1 MILKQMKDN
10 EMNVI
15 LAKEN
20 ADGSAVF
27 TFNMTPEEA
36 HSMMILGL
44 KTAILA
50 GIEEAQLWNGDADL
64 QELTEGN
71 AGLSD

>member
-1 MILKQMKDN
+1 MEL
-10 EMNVI
+10 V

-20 ADGSAVF
+20 ADGSAVYSID
-27 TFNMTPEEA
+27 MTPEETKA
-36 HSMMILGL
+36 FVLLGI

-50 GIEEAQLWNGDADL
+50 GIEDAKAWDGSADL
-64 QELTEGN
+64 EEN

>member
-1 MILKQMKDN
+1 MD
-10 EMNVI
+10 VI

-27 TFNMTPEEA
+27 TIDMTPEETK
-36 HSMMILGL
+36 MMVLLGI
-44 KTAILA
+44 KTALLA
-50 GIEEAQLWNGDADL
+50 GIEEAKKWDGDPDL
-64 QELTEGN
+64 QEDN

>member
-1 MILKQMKDN
+1 MEL
-10 EMNVI
+10 V

-27 TFNMTPEEA
+27 TIDMTPEEA
-36 HSMMILGL
+36 RAFVLLGI
-44 KTAILA
+44 KTAILT
-50 GIEEAQLWNGDADL
+50 GIEDAKAWDGQPDL
-64 QELTEGN
+64 DA

>member
-1 MILKQMKDN
+1 MD
-10 EMNVI
+10 VI

-27 TFNMTPEEA
+27 TFDMTAEETR
-36 HSMMILGL
+36 MMVLLGL

-50 GIEEAQLWNGDADL
+50 GIEDAKKWDGDPDL
-64 QELTEGN
+64 QDSDGTEN

>member
-1 MILKQMKDN
+1 MQV
-10 EMNVI
+10 E

-27 TFNMTPEEA
+27 TIDMTPEETK
-36 HSMMILGL
+36 MMVLLGL

-50 GIEEAQLWNGDADL
+50 GIEDAKKWDGSPDL
-64 QELTEGN
+64 QQDN
-71 AGLSD
+71 QGLSD

>member
-1 MILKQMKDN
+1 MEL
-10 EMNVI
+10 V

-20 ADGSAVF
+20 ADGSAVYSID
-27 TFNMTPEEA
+27 MTPEETKA
-36 HSMMILGL
+36 FVLLGI

-50 GIEEAQLWNGDADL
+50 GIEDAKAWDGSADL
-64 QELTEGN
+64 EQN

>member
-1 MILKQMKDN
+1 M
-10 EMNVI
+10 EVI

-27 TFNMTPEEA
+27 TFDMTPEETRA
-36 HSMMILGL
+36 MVILGL
-44 KTAILA
+44 KTAILM
-50 GIEEAQLWNGDADL
+50 GIANAKVWDGSPHLEEL
-64 QELTEGN
+64 QQEN

>member
-1 MILKQMKDN
+1 MEL
-10 EMNVI
+10 V

-27 TFNMTPEEA
+27 TIDMTPEETRVFVL
-36 HSMMILGL
+36 LGV

-50 GIEEAQLWNGDADL
+50 GIEDAKKWDGTADL
-64 QELTEGN
+64 QEDN

>member
-1 MILKQMKDN
+1 
-10 EMNVI
+10 MNVI

-27 TFNMTPEEA
+27 TFDMTPEETR
-36 HSMMILGL
+36 SMVILGL

-50 GIEEAQLWNGDADL
+50 GIESAKDWDGSSDL
-64 QELTEGN
+64 EELQQEN

>member
-1 MILKQMKDN
+1 MQV
-10 EMNVI
+10 E

-27 TFNMTPEEA
+27 TIDMTPEEIR
-36 HSMMILGL
+36 MMVLLGL

-50 GIEEAQLWNGDADL
+50 GIEDAKKWDGSPDL
-64 QELTEGN
+64 QQDN
-71 AGLSD
+71 QGLSD

>member
-1 MILKQMKDN
+1 MEL
-10 EMNVI
+10 V

-27 TFNMTPEEA
+27 TIDMTPEETRA
-36 HSMMILGL
+36 FVLLGI

-50 GIEEAQLWNGDADL
+50 GIEDAKAWDGTADL
-64 QELTEGN
+64 EELQQEN
-71 AGLSD
+71 QGLSD

>member
-1 MILKQMKDN
+1 MD
-10 EMNVI
+10 VI

-27 TFNMTPEEA
+27 TFDMTAEEIR
-36 HSMMILGL
+36 MMVLLGL

-50 GIEEAQLWNGDADL
+50 GIEDAKKWDGDADL
-64 QELTEGN
+64 QDSDGTEN

>member
-1 MILKQMKDN
+1 MEIT
-10 EMNVI
+10 

-20 ADGSAVF
+20 ADGSAVY
-27 TFNMTPEEA
+27 TIDMTPEETKA
-36 HSMMILGL
+36 FVLLGI

-50 GIEEAQLWNGDADL
+50 GIEDAKAWDGTADL
-64 QELTEGN
+64 EEN

>member
-1 MILKQMKDN
+1 MD
-10 EMNVI
+10 VI

-27 TFNMTPEEA
+27 TFDMSPEETRA
-36 HSMMILGL
+36 FVLLGI

-50 GIEEAQLWNGDADL
+50 GIESAKDWDGTSDL
-64 QELTEGN
+64 EEN

>member
-1 MILKQMKDN
+1 MEL
-10 EMNVI
+10 I

-20 ADGSAVF
+20 SDGSAVF
-27 TFNMTPEEA
+27 TIEMTSEETRA
-36 HSMMILGL
+36 FVLLGI

-50 GIEEAQLWNGDADL
+50 GIESAKDWDGTADL
-64 QELTEGN
+64 QEDK

>member
-1 MILKQMKDN
+1 MELF
-10 EMNVI
+10 

-20 ADGSAVF
+20 EDGSAVF
-27 TFNMTPEEA
+27 TIDLTPEETKA
-36 HSMMILGL
+36 FVLLGI

-50 GIEEAQLWNGDADL
+50 GIEDAKEWDGSDDL
-64 QELTEGN
+64 QEIEEK

>member
-1 MILKQMKDN
+1 MQFNKEKIMD
-10 EMNVI
+10 VI

-27 TFNMTPEEA
+27 TFDMSPEETR
-36 HSMMILGL
+36 MMVILGL

-50 GIEEAQLWNGDADL
+50 GIEDAKGWDGSPDL
-64 QELTEGN
+64 EDVQQEN